1 MKNAALIGCFA
12 FALILPIYVHAD
24 VYSVKDY
31 GAIGDGR
38 QSDQQ
43 AIQKAIDECARQGGG
58 EILLPAGDYLSG
70 ELHLRSRVTLH
81 LTAGATLW
89 AGTNP
94 ADYAQGGRGRLL
106 TADGADHIAVVGQ
119 GTIHGQGVADYGSRW
134 GVPEAP
140 SFRTGILL
148 FEDCRHVAIRDV
160 TILYSDS
167 WTVHLKKCENVTIDG
182 ITILNNIRRLNSDGI
197 DPNSCRNVHISNC
210 RITAG
215 DDCIVLKTT
224 EEEACENIVVTN
236 CTLETTTT
244 AIKLGTESRG
254 DFRDIHFSN
263 CTIKNTRTGIGFF
276 MKDGSLME
284 RVTFSNISIETPRQH
299 PYPMD
304 VYPIFMD
311 IEKRRAETPIGKIR
325 DVIFQ
330 NIQIHSGSG
339 ILIQGMP
346 ESLIENLT
354 LQNISLR
361 AEWADDYSN
370 RKKAVGGRRTYRDD
384 RDVKY
389 ARLPS
394 FLTLAHIDG
403 LLVDNVQVAAD
414 SAAFQNPNRC
424 AIQGWDARHGT
435 LRCIGMNSPSDAA
448 IRLHNSHDL
457 LLCNSRVAEGT
468 KRFLEVSGD
477 KTRNI
482 VLTGNNLRNAEQSI
496 LRHEEVSPAAIQE
509 EIEK

>member
-1 MKNAALIGCFA
+1 MKSATKIFYFA
-12 FALILPIYVHAD
+12 FIFFWPFWLYAD
-24 VYSVKDY
+24 VYSVKNY
-31 GAIGDGR
+31 GAAGDGK

-43 AIQKAIDECARQGGG
+43 AIQKAIDECARRGGG
-58 EILLPAGDYLSG
+58 EVLLPAGDYLSG
-70 ELHLRSRVTLH
+70 ELRLKSRVTLH
-81 LTAGATLW
+81 LAAGATLW
-89 AGTNP
+89 ASTNP
-94 ADYAQGGRGRLL
+94 ADYSQGSRGRLL
-106 TADGADHIAVVGQ
+106 TAGDAEHIAVAGQ
-119 GTIHGQGVADYGSRW
+119 GAIHGQGVADYGSRW
-134 GVPEAP
+134 GVPEA
-140 SFRTGILL
+140 SAFRTGILL

-210 RITAG
+210 RIMAG

-224 EEEACENIVVTN
+224 EEAPCENIVVTN

-244 AIKLGTESRG
+244 ALKLGTESRG

-263 CTIKNTRTGIGFF
+263 CTIKETRTGIGFF
-276 MKDGSLME
+276 MKDGSVME

-304 VYPIFMD
+304 VFPIFMD
-311 IEKRRAETPIGKIR
+311 IEKRHAETPIGKIR

-346 ESLIENLT
+346 ESFIENLT
-354 LQNISLR
+354 LQNISFR
-361 AEWADDYSN
+361 ADWADDYSK
-370 RKKAVGGRRTYRDD
+370 RKKAVGGRRTYKDD

-403 LLVDNVQVAAD
+403 LHIDNFQVAAD
-414 SAAFQNPNRC
+414 SAAYPKQNRC
-424 AIQGWDARHGT
+424 ALQGWDVRNGVLQSIAMH
-435 LRCIGMNSPSDAA
+435 SPWDAL
-448 IRLHNSHDL
+448 IRLHNSRDI
-457 LLCNSRVAEGT
+457 LLCGSQAVKGT
-468 KRFLEVSGD
+468 KHFVEVGGSE
-477 KTRNI
+477 TQNV
-482 VLTGNNLRNAEQSI
+482 VLTGNNLQNAEQSY
-496 LRHEEVSPAAIQE
+496 LRHEEVPPEAIRKE
-509 EIEK
+509 